1 MKNFLF
7 VVGAV
12 VAVGDVV
19 VVDAVIEIAVEID
32 HMDYNDWHYSMSY
45 NHAGDNSCFP

>member
-19 VVDAVIEIAVEID
+19 VVDAVIEIAVVEID
-32 HMDYNDWHYSMSY
+32 HIDYND
-45 NHAGDNSCFP
+45 